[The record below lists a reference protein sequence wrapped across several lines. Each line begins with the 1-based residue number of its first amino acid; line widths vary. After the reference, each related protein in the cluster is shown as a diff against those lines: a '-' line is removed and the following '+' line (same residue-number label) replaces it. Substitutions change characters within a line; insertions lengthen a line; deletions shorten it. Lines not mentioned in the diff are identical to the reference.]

1 MKTQDSFL
9 VFSLDFCTLIAYII
23 RTTMRSILQM
33 SNNDYHL
40 DDSWK
45 DDPCDDV
52 THWLLPLRDQRK
64 AARLLAE
71 QQEKEANNE

>member
-1 MKTQDSFL
+1 
-9 VFSLDFCTLIAYII
+9 
-23 RTTMRSILQM
+23 MRSILQM